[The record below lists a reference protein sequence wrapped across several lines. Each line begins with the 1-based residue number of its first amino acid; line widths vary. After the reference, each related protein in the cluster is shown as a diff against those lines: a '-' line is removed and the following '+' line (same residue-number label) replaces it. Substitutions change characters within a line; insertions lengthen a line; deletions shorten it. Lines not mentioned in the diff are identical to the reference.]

1 MPSRLIVVADH
12 KKAQLFRAEGRKIH
26 ELIEQFQNEEA
37 GTQEPQSR
45 RQGLSQFR
53 GVVSGHF
60 YNPHTE
66 IKDVEKESFARVL
79 SNEINK
85 RMGNGKFDELI
96 LVAEPK
102 MLGLLRKN
110 LNQSNNHVPIHKTL
124 NLDVTTLNMKALED
138 KVFA

>member
-12 KKAQLFRAEGRKIH
+12 RKAQLFRAEGRKIH
-26 ELIEQFQNEEA
+26 ELIEQFQNEED
-37 GTQEPQSR
+37 GTTQPQDR
-45 RQGLSQFR
+45 HQGLSQFR

-60 YNPHTE
+60 YSPQTDAKE
-66 IKDVEKESFARVL
+66 VEKESFARVL
-79 SNEINK
+79 THEIHK

-110 LNQSNNHVPIHKTL
+110 LKHHTNHVPIHKAL
-124 NLDVTTLNMKALED
+124 NLDVTSLDMKALEA